1 MNTSK
6 NKFMESHEFRRIDL
20 IFSNYTTSKYKVLE
34 ATLQRQPDD
43 IINDLIDS
51 GLKGRGNAGFPT
63 GMKWKFARRNETPT
77 EYIICNAN
85 ESETGTFKDREILER
100 VPRKVL
106 SGMAI
111 CAYCTGAKKGIIYLR
126 QEYSYLIES
135 LKNELSIFHEYLDQ
149 FKLDFKIELF
159 ISGGGYISGEESSMI
174 ESIEGRRG
182 GPRNKPPYP
191 ITKGLFDKPTVV
203 NNVETFATAQVIFRI
218 GAAEYRKLGTAL
230 SRGSKLFT
238 LSGDT
243 VKPGIHELELGMYL
257 EDFVAEFGDNNIK
270 SVQVGGASGY
280 CIPKKLFAE
289 TVIGFEG
296 IPSGGSM
303 ILFNNSRSMYKVL
316 HEYLRFF
323 AEESCGLCTPCRV
336 GTQQLL
342 KGIESLKKGERPDS
356 YLEVLKKLAVSMKVS
371 AKCGLGQAVA
381 NPFISIVENF
391 KEEILY

>member
-1 MNTSK
+1 
-6 NKFMESHEFRRIDL
+6 MESHELKRIDL
-20 IFSNYTTSKYKVLE
+20 VFSNYTTSKYKVLE
-34 ATLQRQPDD
+34 RTLQRDPDEL
-43 IINDLIDS
+43 INELIDS

-63 GMKWKFARRNETPT
+63 GMKWKFARRNEMAT

-111 CAYCTGAKKGIIYLR
+111 CAHCTGAKKGIIFLR
-126 QEYSYLIES
+126 QEYSYIVEQ
-135 LKNELSIFHEYLDQ
+135 LKKELDIFHEHVKE
-149 FKLDFKIELF
+149 FKLDFHIELF
-159 ISGGGYISGEESSMI
+159 ISPGGYVSGEESAMI
-174 ESIEGRRG
+174 EAIEGKRG
-182 GPRNKPPYP
+182 EPRNKPPYP
-191 ITKGLFDKPTVV
+191 ITKGLYGLPTVV
-203 NNVETFATAQVIFRI
+203 NNVETFATTQVIFRM
-218 GAAEYRKLGTAL
+218 GAEEFRKLGTPL
-230 SRGSKLFT
+230 SPGSKLFT

-243 VKPGIHELELGMYL
+243 IKPGIHELELGTYL
-257 EDFVAEFGDNNIK
+257 DDFVAEFGDNNIK

-323 AEESCGLCTPCRV
+323 VEESCGLCTPCRV

-342 KGIESLKKGERPDS
+342 KGIESLKKGERPES
-356 YLEVLKKLAVSMKVS
+356 YLEVLKKLALSMKIS
-371 AKCGLGQAVA
+371 SKCGLGQSVA